1 MKLLHVKTSN
11 LQVCRKDLFYVT
23 LQNNHMIFF
32 FQIEMAQKTL
42 NSDLVHLIDA
52 MKMVIRY
59 SPTDLAQDYRRRM
72 LQLGHALAIDAKTLL
87 DTVDLGRKKK
97 ILSVGLANSRPVTVV
112 ANQISAISLQSDL
125 HSTDQ
130 LNISQ
135 TGDAKLQIKQGIVA
149 FMFLFMEIS
158 DVC

>member
-1 MKLLHVKTSN
+1 
-11 LQVCRKDLFYVT
+11 
-23 LQNNHMIFF
+23 
-32 FQIEMAQKTL
+32 MAQKTL

-97 ILSVGLANSRPVTVV
+97 ILSAGLASSRPVTDV

-130 LNISQ
+130 LKISQ
-135 TGDAKLQIKQGIVA
+135 TSDA
-149 FMFLFMEIS
+149 
-158 DVC
+158 